1 VTLVDA
7 GPLIAL
13 IDKAQGLKQIL
24 TLDSEFYIYRVS
36 HTEPIEVIRL
46 A

>member
-13 IDKAQGLKQIL
+13 IDRGQGGIHHKCLAAQKGLMGPLL
-24 TLDSEFYIYRVS
+24 T
-36 HTEPIEVIRL
+36 TWP
-46 A
+46 